1 MSSSGMNLFQNQCLL
16 HTISISSSGTPFVSG
31 RRKNTNTCATTTH
44 IAKNRKR
51 PHLNEHNM
59 DEFVSRVKKVNRK
72 RTKIVKLNPADLV
85 SSGKISLQID
95 QANGSHDTA
104 IAAMYMH
111 MNKIVA
117 GASECDKFSPSLIP
131 VERSIASAICT

>member
-1 MSSSGMNLFQNQCLL
+1 
-16 HTISISSSGTPFVSG
+16 
-31 RRKNTNTCATTTH
+31 
-44 IAKNRKR
+44 
-51 PHLNEHNM
+51 M

>member
-44 IAKNRKR
+44 IAKSRKR

-59 DEFVSRVKKVNRK
+59 NKFVSRAKKVNRK
-72 RTKIVKLNPADLV
+72 RTKMVKLNPADLV
-85 SSGKISLQID
+85 SSVKISLQID

-104 IAAMYMH
+104 IAAVYMH
-111 MNKIVA
+111 MNKIKG
-117 GASECDKFSPSLIP
+117 GASECDKISPSLIP
-131 VERSIASAICT
+131 IERSIASAICI